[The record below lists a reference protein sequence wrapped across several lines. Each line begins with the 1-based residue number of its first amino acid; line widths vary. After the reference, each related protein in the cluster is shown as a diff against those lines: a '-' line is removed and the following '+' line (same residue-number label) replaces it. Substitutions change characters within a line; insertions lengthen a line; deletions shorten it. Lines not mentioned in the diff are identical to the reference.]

1 MKEQKTSFTE
11 QVADDGTYITQN
23 AEVPDDD
30 RLYLKR
36 RMKLPNEA
44 ADLWRDAPAEEY
56 EAWNNRM
63 REKYP
68 ERPGQ
73 EPAAEEPAAS
83 VRVDHLHP

>member
-11 QVADDGTYITQN
+11 QVADDGAYITQN

-56 EAWNNRM
+56 EAWNARM
-63 REKYP
+63 QEKYP
-68 ERPGQ
+68 VPPLQ
-73 EPAAEEPAAS
+73 DPTAEKPAAS

>member
-11 QVADDGTYITQN
+11 QVADDGAYITQN

-44 ADLWRDAPAEEY
+44 ADLWRDASAEEKAQY
-56 EAWNNRM
+56 DTRM
-63 REKYP
+63 AEKYP
-68 ERPGQ
+68 MES
-73 EPAAEEPAAS
+73 ESESSVAEQ
-83 VRVDHLHP
+83 

>member
-11 QVADDGTYITQN
+11 QIADDGAYITQN
-23 AEVPDDD
+23 AEVADDD

-56 EAWNNRM
+56 EAWNARM
-63 REKYP
+63 QEKYP
-68 ERPGQ
+68 VPSLQ
-73 EPAAEEPAAS
+73 DPTADEPAAS